1 MSDERAQRFLH
12 ISRNMPPLVGGM
24 ERLNWHIADELRRRA
39 ELQIL
44 APRGTAAVA
53 PLGVVATE
61 VPSRPLPVFIA
72 LAALSAIRI
81 GRAFRPDVVLAG
93 SGLMAPVAEI
103 AARLAG
109 AKSVVYVHGLDVI
122 VDNAIYKAAWLP
134 SIRRM
139 DRVITNSR
147 FTASLC
153 EKAGVDRE
161 RIGIVHPGVT
171 MPPPLDDNDGRAR
184 AFRELHGLGEGPCLL
199 SIGRMTARKGLREF
213 VSGVLPSIAARHPG
227 VRLVVVGGEA
237 VDALHSASHS
247 SAELVEIAARSGV
260 ESNLALIG
268 RIDDWEL
275 EDAWAAAAVHVF
287 PVREIPGDPEGFGM
301 VAVEAAAHG
310 VPTVAYAVGGVP
322 DAVLDGTSGVLV
334 QPGDQAGFA
343 AAVDRTLGAEFVRK
357 LVRGWAERFDW
368 NLFGDAVE
376 RELSIAVAG
385 GHDGRER

>member
-1 MSDERAQRFLH
+1 MPDERAQRILH

-39 ELQIL
+39 ELRIL
-44 APRGTAAVA
+44 APRGTAASA
-53 PLGVVATE
+53 PAGVVTTE
-61 VPSRPLPVFIA
+61 VPSRPLPLFLA
-72 LAALSAIRI
+72 LAALSAIRDV
-81 GRAFRPDVVLAG
+81 RTFRPDVVMAG
-93 SGLMAPVAEI
+93 SGLMAPVAEM

-109 AKSVVYVHGLDVI
+109 AKPVAYVHGLDVI

-139 DRVITNSR
+139 DRVIANSR
-147 FTASLC
+147 FTARLC
-153 EKAGVDRE
+153 VEAGVDSE

-171 MPPPLDDNDGRAR
+171 MPAPLVDSDGRASV
-184 AFRELHGLGEGPCLL
+184 FREFHGLGGGPCLL

-213 VSGVLPSIAARHPG
+213 VTGVLPRIAARHPG

-247 SAELVEIAARSGV
+247 SAELVEIAASSGV
-260 ESNLALIG
+260 QSNLALIG
-268 RIDDWEL
+268 RIDDREL

-322 DAVLDGTSGVLV
+322 DAVLDETSGILV
-334 QPGDQAGFA
+334 RPGDEAGFA
-343 AAVDRTLGAEFVRK
+343 AAVDRTLRAGFARESVRE
-357 LVRGWAERFDW
+357 WAERFNW
-368 NLFGDAVE
+368 NLFGNSIE
-376 RELSIAVAG
+376 RELSLAVAG
-385 GHDGRER
+385 RS